1 MSLKQLIQDMA
12 PEGEQIEPTEF
23 NQLMFDDQKLSRE
36 LTADD
41 KKYLEEFVNVEL
53 LSFTNTELK
62 ALTNLPDLPDLKRIE
77 LSQNDLSGAELKH
90 LLKYDQLHTIKYAD
104 NKVATFEEVEAI
116 KALTICNLSLEGNP
130 VAEKEGYREKMF
142 EIFADL
148 EVLDG
153 LDKDGNEVDSMDD
166 FGEEGEAEMEEL
178 DEETLKKLREQGFAV
193 ADDEDYDDEEDFDDD
208 GEEGEDDE
216 SYGDEEGDEESEEPQ
231 PKRRK

>member
-1 MSLKQLIQDMA
+1 M
-12 PEGEQIEPTEF
+12 
-23 NQLMFDDQKLSRE
+23 
-36 LTADD
+36 
-41 KKYLEEFVNVEL
+41 
-53 LSFTNTELK
+53 
-62 ALTNLPDLPDLKRIE
+62 
-77 LSQNDLSGAELKH
+77 
-90 LLKYDQLHTIKYAD
+90 
-104 NKVATFEEVEAI
+104 
-116 KALTICNLSLEGNP
+116 
-130 VAEKEGYREKMF
+130 AEKEGYREKMF

-153 LDKDGNEVDSMDD
+153 LDKDGNEVDSMGDD